1 MVWLTWRQHRVEL
14 IGLLVGATVIAVA
27 TALLAA
33 FALRVRLELGVDTC
47 VPLPNT
53 NVNCFE
59 LSQEW
64 SRRVGPAR
72 YLSFAFYVVPALVAS
87 YLGGPLLA
95 REFERGTHR
104 LAWTQGIGRVRWALS
119 KLAVVLAVALAAGVI
134 LALVGGQTRH
144 LMGQSGYRPWDTF
157 DQEGPA
163 FLAFIA
169 FGLAA
174 GAFVGAWQRRIL
186 TGMFFGLLLFVL
198 VRGLVIVELRPQYEP
213 PVAVPAPGIT
223 LGSGPPPLAQKRIP
237 EDAWLLAPDAVDG
250 QGRPVPQDRV
260 RELVDEF
267 FRSCRPTSPG
277 QICESATYLS
287 NRDVYQRQLYQPADR
302 YWRFQIIEA
311 AIFSALTVMLIAL
324 TLLILRRRDA

>member
-1 MVWLTWRQHRVEL
+1 MVWLTWRQHRLEL
-14 IGLLVGATVIAVA
+14 IALLVGATVIAVT
-27 TALLAA
+27 TALIAA
-33 FALRVRLELGVDTC
+33 FAQRVRLELGVDSC
-47 VPLPNT
+47 VSLPNT

-64 SRRVGPAR
+64 SKRVGPAR
-72 YLSFAFYVVPALVAS
+72 YLSFAFYAVPALVAS

-104 LAWTQGIGRVRWALS
+104 LVWTQGIGRVRWAVS

-144 LMGQSGYRPWDTF
+144 LTGQSGYRPWDTF
-157 DQEGPA
+157 DLEGPA
-163 FLAFIA
+163 FLSFIA

-186 TGMFFGLLLFVL
+186 TGMFFGLLLFAL
-198 VRGLVIVELRPQYEP
+198 VRGLVIFELRPQYEP
-213 PVAVPAPGIT
+213 PVAVPAQGIT
-223 LGSGPPPLAQKRIP
+223 LGSGPPPVAQTRIP
-237 EDAWLLAPDAVDG
+237 EDAWLLASDAVDG
-250 QGRPVPQDRV
+250 RGRPVPQDRV
-260 RELVDEF
+260 RELIDEF
-267 FRSCRPTSPG
+267 FRTCRLPSPG
-277 QICESATYLS
+277 QTCESATYLA

-311 AIFSALTVMLIAL
+311 AIFSGLTVMLIAL

>member
-1 MVWLTWRQHRVEL
+1 MVWLTWRQHRLEL
-14 IGLLVGATVIAVA
+14 IALLVGATVIAVA
-27 TALLAA
+27 TALIAA
-33 FALRVRLELGVDTC
+33 FAQRVRLELGVDSC
-47 VPLPNT
+47 VPLPST

-64 SRRVGPAR
+64 SKRVGPAR

-104 LAWTQGIGRVRWALS
+104 LAWTQGIGRMRWALS

-144 LMGQSGYRPWDTF
+144 LTGQSGYHPWNNF
-157 DQEGPA
+157 DLEGPA
-163 FLAFIA
+163 FVSFMA

-186 TGMFFGLLLFVL
+186 TGMFFGLLLFGL
-198 VRGLVIVELRPQYEP
+198 VRGLVTIELRPRYEP
-213 PVAVPAPGIT
+213 PVAVAAQGIT
-223 LGSGPPPLAQKRIP
+223 FGSGPPPVIQARIP
-237 EDAWLLAPDAVDG
+237 EDAWLLGSDAVDG
-250 QGRPVPQDRV
+250 QGRPVSQDRV

-267 FRSCRPTSPG
+267 FRSCRPTGPG
-277 QICESATYLS
+277 EICESATYLS

-302 YWRFQIIEA
+302 YWRFQLVEA
-311 AIFSALTVMLIAL
+311 AIFTGLAVMLIAL